1 MEEKKPFGSRLEA
14 FFAGRGFYIVLFLCV
29 AVIGVSAWSLLS
41 GDGLTPEEPG
51 TEVAVDKLES
61 GVYEAPAVPAV
72 PAAAPESAK
81 EPDTPARQVEETALP
96 VSAPAEPEKE
106 VPAVLDV
113 PKTATVSAPADDYF
127 IRPVAGAADV
137 GWCMDVPVFN
147 PTMQDWRT
155 HDGVDLCAELGTQVK
170 ACANGTV
177 TAVLEDDLL
186 GTTVVIGHRDGLES
200 VYANLSAAPNVA
212 VGDWVS
218 AGQVIGAV
226 GSSAI
231 GEAGQVCHLHFAMRQ
246 TGASV
251 DPESY
256 LP

>member
-41 GDGLTPEEPG
+41 GGGLESEEG
-51 TEVAVDKLES
+51 AAVAVDRQEDT
-61 GVYEAPAVPAV
+61 VYEAPAVKAAERPAESAAPTV
-72 PAAAPESAK
+72 NAEPPEPVVSLPEPAATETPVAALE
-81 EPDTPARQVEETALP
+81 EPVAVE
-96 VSAPAEPEKE
+96 
-106 VPAVLDV
+106 
-113 PKTATVSAPADDYF
+113 VSAPADDYF
-127 IRPVAGAADV
+127 IRPVSGAADV

-155 HDGVDLCAELGTQVK
+155 HDGVDLCAQPGEQVK

-186 GTTVVIGHRDGLES
+186 GTTVVIGHSKGLES
-200 VYANLSAAPNVA
+200 VYANLSAAPNVS
-212 VGDWVS
+212 VGDWVR

-246 TGASV
+246 NGESV
-251 DPESY
+251 DPENY